1 MHVILRTL
9 TAAAVFCFAGLAAN
23 AADQDFTMYNN
34 TGYTIDKVFVS
45 AVGKTT
51 WGSDILGRD
60 KLDDGENVAITF
72 KSGTSACNYDL
83 KVVYDDDDTAVWS
96 DVNLCELSKIHLH
109 WDKKA
114 GTTRASGE

>member
-1 MHVILRTL
+1 MRFMFKPL
-9 TAAAVFCFAGLAAN
+9 AAAAKLCLASFAAQAG
-23 AADQDFTMYNN
+23 DQDFTLYNN

-51 WGSDILGRD
+51 WGSDILGTG
-60 KLDDGENVAITF
+60 KLDNGEDVAITF
-72 KSGTSACNYDL
+72 KSSTTACEFDL

-96 DVNLCELSKIHLH
+96 DVDLCKLSKIHLH

-114 GTTRASGE
+114 GATRATGE